1 MTIGSLGKV
10 LANQA
15 IESTKATVLDAVMP
29 SDPKRAGPSK
39 TPEPTPAAIHAGTAD
54 TGSAIIGQIQAMQR
68 PLKED
73 QELAVLF
80 RAGDE
85 MLRVTEIF
93 VPNSEVLVFA
103 GTDAQGNVTRV
114 ISPVNAAQVICK
126 IFKVAP
132 GATAS
137 RVNVLTPRPQP
148 KPGS

>member
-1 MTIGSLGKV
+1 MTIGSLGKT

-15 IESTKATVLDAVMP
+15 IESTKNSVIDAV
-29 SDPKRAGPSK
+29 R
-39 TPEPTPAAIHAGTAD
+39 TPAPPKPAEHKPVAAPPD
-54 TGSAIIGQIQAMQR
+54 TGAAIVAQIQAMQR

-85 MLRVTEIF
+85 MLRVNEIF
-93 VPNSEVLVFA
+93 VPNPEVLIFA
-103 GTDAQGNVTRV
+103 GVDSNGNITRV
-114 ISPVNAAQVICK
+114 ISPVNAAQVVCRIL
-126 IFKVAP
+126 KVAP
-132 GATAS
+132 GATPS

>member
-1 MTIGSLGKV
+1 MTIGSLGKT

-15 IESTKATVLDAVMP
+15 IESTKNTVLDAV
-29 SDPKRAGPSK
+29 R
-39 TPEPTPAAIHAGTAD
+39 TPAPAKPAEQKPTAAVPAAD
-54 TGSAIIGQIQAMQR
+54 TGAAIIGQIQAMQR

-93 VPNSEVLVFA
+93 VPNTEVLVFA
-103 GTDAQGNVTRV
+103 GIDSQGNVTRV
-114 ISPVNAAQVICK
+114 ISPVGAAQVVCRIL
-126 IFKVAP
+126 KVSP
-132 GATAS
+132 DATPS

>member
-15 IESTKATVLDAVMP
+15 IESTKNTVLDAV
-29 SDPKRAGPSK
+29 R
-39 TPEPTPAAIHAGTAD
+39 TPAPVKPAENKPAEPRPVALAD
-54 TGSAIIGQIQAMQR
+54 IGAAVVGQIQAMQR

-80 RAGDE
+80 HAGDE

-93 VPNSEVLVFA
+93 VPNAEVLVFA
-103 GTDAQGNVTRV
+103 GVDSRGNVTRV
-114 ISPVNAAQVICK
+114 ISPVGAAQVVCRILQ
-126 IFKVAP
+126 VAH

>member
-1 MTIGSLGKV
+1 MTIGNLGKV

-29 SDPKRAGPSK
+29 SDPKK
-39 TPEPTPAAIHAGTAD
+39 TDAPKPAETKPPAAAVAD
-54 TGSAIIGQIQAMQR
+54 IGASIVGQIQAMQR

-93 VPNSEVLVFA
+93 VPNADVLVFA
-103 GTDAQGNVTRV
+103 GMDPHGIITRV
-114 ISPVNAAQVICK
+114 ISPVNAAQVVCK
-126 IFKVAP
+126 ILKVAP

-137 RVNVLTPRPQP
+137 RVNVITPRPQP

>member
-1 MTIGSLGKV
+1 MTIGSLGKT

-15 IESTKATVLDAVMP
+15 IESTKNSVMDAV
-29 SDPKRAGPSK
+29 R
-39 TPEPTPAAIHAGTAD
+39 TPAPPKTAEHKPVAATPD
-54 TGSAIIGQIQAMQR
+54 TGAAIVAQIQAMQR

-85 MLRVTEIF
+85 MLRVNEIF
-93 VPNSEVLVFA
+93 VPNPEVLVFA
-103 GTDAQGNVTRV
+103 GVDAQGNITRV
-114 ISPVNAAQVICK
+114 ISPVDAAQVVCRIL
-126 IFKVAP
+126 KVAP
-132 GATAS
+132 GATPS

>member
-1 MTIGSLGKV
+1 MTIGSLGKT

-15 IESTKATVLDAVMP
+15 LESTKNSVMDAV
-29 SDPKRAGPSK
+29 R
-39 TPEPTPAAIHAGTAD
+39 TPAPPKPAEQKPVAVTPD
-54 TGSAIIGQIQAMQR
+54 TGAAIVAQIQAMQR

-85 MLRVTEIF
+85 MLRINEIF
-93 VPNSEVLVFA
+93 VPNPEVLVFA
-103 GTDAQGNVTRV
+103 GVDADGNVTRV
-114 ISPVNAAQVICK
+114 ISPVNAAQVVCRIL
-126 IFKVAP
+126 KVAP
-132 GATAS
+132 GTTPS

>member
-1 MTIGSLGKV
+1 MTIGSLGKT

-15 IESTKATVLDAVMP
+15 IESTKNTVLDAV
-29 SDPKRAGPSK
+29 RV
-39 TPEPTPAAIHAGTAD
+39 PTPAKPAEQKPTTPAAD
-54 TGSAIIGQIQAMQR
+54 TGAAIVGQIQAMQR

-93 VPNSEVLVFA
+93 VPNTEVLVFA
-103 GTDAQGNVTRV
+103 GVDSQGNITRV
-114 ISPVNAAQVICK
+114 ISAVAAAQVVCRIL
-126 IFKVAP
+126 KVLP
-132 GATAS
+132 GATPS

-148 KPGS
+148 KPGA

>member
-10 LANQA
+10 LASQA

-29 SDPKRAGPSK
+29 SDPKKPEAPK
-39 TPEPTPAAIHAGTAD
+39 PPEPRPAAAAPD
-54 TGSAIIGQIQAMQR
+54 TGSAIIAQIHAMQR
-68 PLKED
+68 PLRDD
-73 QELAVLF
+73 QELTVLF

-85 MLRVTEIF
+85 MLRVNEIF

-103 GTDAQGNVTRV
+103 GVDSHGNITRV
-114 ISPVNAAQVICK
+114 ITPANTAQVICK
-126 IFKVAP
+126 ILKVSP

-148 KPGS
+148 KPGT

>member
-1 MTIGSLGKV
+1 
-10 LANQA
+10 
-15 IESTKATVLDAVMP
+15 
-29 SDPKRAGPSK
+29 
-39 TPEPTPAAIHAGTAD
+39 
-54 TGSAIIGQIQAMQR
+54 MQR

-80 RAGDE
+80 HAGDE

-93 VPNSEVLVFA
+93 VPNAEVLVFA
-103 GTDAQGNVTRV
+103 GVDSKARTNVTRV
-114 ISPVNAAQVICK
+114 ISPVGAAQVVCRILQ
-126 IFKVAP
+126 VAP